1 MNKKRKQKDIK
12 EESTVVEDNEEV
24 SSNYGL
30 WGILCINNKLI

>member
-30 WGILCINNKLI
+30 